1 MRVTLVRPRQNKN
14 HGLSLGAVIGISL
27 GAAVVVAIAFTVAI
41 MFYQRFRRNKARK
54 RQSALDETIAMS
66 AVPPPALNTH
76 FAGRPYG
83 PRNAHAP
90 PSSTIPPHAP
100 GPAPPRA
107 LGQTSPRDPEEARVW
122 ADWLVQTAPK
132 QPKPTLETNVSR
144 RPQLNTNSPWLE
156 AEPTVS
162 ASALPEGRGS
172 RITNV
177 GAEDMRSPIELEL
190 AQDSQLAQAQSHI
203 RATSGPLPGPSAI
216 PASPPPDS
224 RTSLQPPAR
233 MISIKRKPIQ
243 RQDSVSQRVSAPS
256 PTTVSPPS
264 ASPQS
269 SISNPVSSR
278 PPSLPYPDFNVPTS
292 PDELFIPQGAT
303 ALRPIF
309 ELGSPIPEED
319 VPVLLAR
326 ERVEMLRQER
336 ERLERI
342 QELKMLEERARKD
355 LRDAQRSSLEAKRRS
370 AEAQRKNAG
379 GSGRT

>member
-1 MRVTLVRPRQNKN
+1 
-14 HGLSLGAVIGISL
+14 
-27 GAAVVVAIAFTVAI
+27 
-41 MFYQRFRRNKARK
+41 
-54 RQSALDETIAMS
+54 
-66 AVPPPALNTH
+66 
-76 FAGRPYG
+76 
-83 PRNAHAP
+83 
-90 PSSTIPPHAP
+90 
-100 GPAPPRA
+100 
-107 LGQTSPRDPEEARVW
+107 
-122 ADWLVQTAPK
+122 
-132 QPKPTLETNVSR
+132 
-144 RPQLNTNSPWLE
+144 
-156 AEPTVS
+156 
-162 ASALPEGRGS
+162 
-172 RITNV
+172 
-177 GAEDMRSPIELEL
+177 
-190 AQDSQLAQAQSHI
+190 
-203 RATSGPLPGPSAI
+203 
-216 PASPPPDS
+216 
-224 RTSLQPPAR
+224 

-243 RQDSVSQRVSAPS
+243 RQDSVSQQVSAPS